1 MGSSSH
7 QRKQGSI
14 VTPRLCLYSRWNAA
28 IQFQFLKNS
37 TSFASSGHWETTDS
51 TNLPHQIWPTWAIQ
65 FLFSLVLLQLL
76 SHVWLLQPHGL
87 QPASLLCLWD
97 FQGKNTGTN
106 HKTMKIKRE
115 MLSASPSNPSP
126 NLVSKCYGAMQN
138 LIADGISVLIQF
150 EGGPQSIP
158 RLFQEWRCCEVFVLT
173 LPWWWLLGD
182 ESLVNCFLSLE
193 PNSPLC
199 QFNLSCLDWNRMNKQ
214 RRLIILIR
222 KEVKPWPF

>member
-51 TNLPHQIWPTWAIQ
+51 TNLPHQIRPTWAIQ
-65 FLFSLVLLQLL
+65 FSFFLVLVQLL

-97 FQGKNTGTN
+97 FQDKNTGTN

-115 MLSASPSNPSP
+115 MLSASPLSPQPQFSQQVLWSYAKSYSWWDICVDSNWRWS
-126 NLVSKCYGAMQN
+126 SKHPKV
-138 LIADGISVLIQF
+138 ISGVKMLWGLCPYF
-150 EGGPQSIP
+150 ALMVAAWRWKPCKLFPVP
-158 RLFQEWRCCEVFVLT
+158 RA
-173 LPWWWLLGD
+173 
-182 ESLVNCFLSLE
+182 
-193 PNSPLC
+193 
-199 QFNLSCLDWNRMNKQ
+199 
-214 RRLIILIR
+214 
-222 KEVKPWPF
+222 